1 MALSLSAIVAA
12 HTQRLSGTLMQKCF
26 EEDQHELG

>member
-12 HTQRLSGTLMQKCF
+12 HTQRLSGTVMQKCSK
-26 EEDQHELG
+26 EDQYELG